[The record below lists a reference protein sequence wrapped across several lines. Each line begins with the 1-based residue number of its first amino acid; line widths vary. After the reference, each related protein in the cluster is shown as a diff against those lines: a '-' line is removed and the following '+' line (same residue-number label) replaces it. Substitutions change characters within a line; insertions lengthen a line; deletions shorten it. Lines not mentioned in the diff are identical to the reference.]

1 MSEPKICVVLVR
13 ENMFILEK
21 FTPLAKK
28 FTLLPEVVGV
38 TNITSGLRHLVTYKA
53 GLLKKKQDR
62 QLQIKYLWEKRW
74 HGADN
79 ENEKSDINLFLRQNS
94 PPSDLPLEAS

>member
-1 MSEPKICVVLVR
+1 MCATCTRKYVYFGEIYTTGK
-13 ENMFILEK
+13 N
-21 FTPLAKK
+21 
-28 FTLLPEVVGV
+28 FTLPPKVVEV